1 MEIGNSSRRGS
12 MPNPL
17 SLLLKS
23 KKKQHTRMVSAM
35 KQPVGLSRQAVLL
48 TCEIHENAEG

>member
-1 MEIGNSSRRGS
+1 

-17 SLLLKS
+17 SLLLKG
-23 KKKQHTRMVSAM
+23 KKKQNIRVVFAM

>member
-1 MEIGNSSRRGS
+1 
-12 MPNPL
+12 MPIPL

-23 KKKQHTRMVSAM
+23 KKKQNTRMVSAM

-48 TCEIHENAEG
+48 TCEIHENDGGRR